1 MDLHSDGL
9 LAQGSVAPGTMEDEP
24 QRETIAGRNLGVGS
38 QPPGEEARTDETG
51 SPLPEAPPAA
61 EENSAGSL
69 PNDLC
74 NPAGDTEESD
84 SFSLI
89 EPPPLDWSE
98 SGSLDSS
105 IDSVGCSAPEADRD
119 GMSFKAE
126 MDLLPDQFNQLEPLP
141 DLGLDVSGAVATDL
155 HRVGLQQSDDEQE
168 DRLAGC
174 EEEEEDTSGDYKL
187 EDEDH
192 SQIQALLAR
201 LQTYSQPPATRS
213 LSHFPSMGERVASA
227 VEDLV
232 SSVALSGRHE
242 VGDHDPQRD
251 RNTGLLFSEANQ
263 RDLLNLLDDG
273 GLGEEREQREERAP
287 PRAQYQAQG
296 SEVDS
301 VVSITY
307 DEADGGF
314 GETQGKNSL
323 GRGRPAG
330 AEVSMYPCSPEE
342 QPEPVWMKTA
352 NSSMPEEE
360 QQQQQQT
367 QTEEAS
373 SKNCPAYKEVPGPCD
388 PEDLLDGVIFG
399 AKYLGS
405 TRLLS
410 VKNPS
415 TSTRMAQ
422 AQEAVDRI
430 KAPDGESQ
438 PMTEVDLFIST
449 KRIKVLSA
457 DTQEAMMDHSL
468 QSISYIADIGSILVL
483 MARRKLPGQ
492 RAAEGEGEGEASCSP
507 AQKKCCMICHAFH
520 SEDAQLIA
528 QAIGQAFSVAYQQ
541 FLQVNGIKPSE
552 LQPSEYSDYLGT
564 QELYNGDLVHFS
576 RSENIRQVC
585 IEKPRGE
592 ILGLAIVESGWG
604 SILPTVVVAN
614 LLHGGAAERCG
625 ELSIG
630 DRVMSVNGTSL
641 VGLPITTCQSIIRDL
656 KNQTEVKL
664 SIVHCPPVTM
674 AIIKRPDP
682 KYQLGFSVEDGI
694 ICSLMRGG
702 IAERGG
708 IRVGHRIIE
717 INEQSVV
724 ATPHEKIIHIL
735 THAVGEIHLKTM
747 PASTYRLLT
756 GQEQPLFL

>member
-1 MDLHSDGL
+1 MDLHLDGF
-9 LAQGSVAPGTMEDEP
+9 LAQGIVAPDTMVDEY
-24 QRETIAGRNLGVGS
+24 QCEIIAGRNLGLGS
-38 QPPGEEARTDETG
+38 QPPEEEARTDETG
-51 SPLPEAPPAA
+51 SPLPETSPPAA
-61 EENSAGSL
+61 EESSARSL
-69 PNDLC
+69 RNNLC
-74 NPAGDTEESD
+74 NPAGDAEESD

-105 IDSVGCSAPEADRD
+105 TDSVGCSVLEADR
-119 GMSFKAE
+119 GGISLKAE
-126 MDLLPDQFNQLEPLP
+126 MDLLPDQFSQLEPLP
-141 DLGLDVSGAVATDL
+141 DLGLDLSGTVATDL
-155 HRVGLQQSDDEQE
+155 HRGGLQQSNDEQE

-174 EEEEEDTSGDYKL
+174 EEELDTSGDYKL

-192 SQIQALLAR
+192 SQIQVLLAR

-213 LSHFPSMGERVASA
+213 LSHFPSVGERVDSA

-232 SSVALSGRHE
+232 SSVALSGRLE
-242 VGDHDPQRD
+242 ARDCNPQRD
-251 RNTGLLFSEANQ
+251 RNSGLLFSEANQ

-273 GLGEEREQREERAP
+273 GLEEERVAREERAP
-287 PRAQYQAQG
+287 PPAQYKAQG

-307 DEADGGF
+307 GEADGGF
-314 GETQGKNSL
+314 GERHEKNSL
-323 GRGRPAG
+323 GHGQPAG

-342 QPEPVWMKTA
+342 LLEPVWMKTG

-360 QQQQQQT
+360 QQQQQAQA
-367 QTEEAS
+367 EETS

-422 AQEAVDRI
+422 AQEAVDMI
-430 KAPDGESQ
+430 KAPEGESQ

-483 MARRKLPGQ
+483 MARRKLPGR
-492 RAAEGEGEGEASCSP
+492 RAAEGDGEREASCSP

-520 SEDAQLIA
+520 SEDAQLMA

-585 IEKPRGE
+585 IEKTRGE